1 MNKRKRDN
9 CSNCESHGN
18 NPTGHVQ
25 QFCAYTGGPFAGRF
39 KDAAAAARSARQSS
53 KSSRATKRS
62 KSTATLDQGTITQLH
77 ASVEEVEAQM
87 AGNYQTA
94 TAAASRNECSIA
106 NLKLTVERQQQQIQ
120 TLMGTVQRLS
130 NAITGKRSVSVRV
143 SKGGKGFSH
152 QQDDWD
158 Y

>member
-53 KSSRATKRS
+53 KS
-62 KSTATLDQGTITQLH
+62 STATLDQGTITQLH

-120 TLMGTVQRLS
+120 TLMGTVKRLS
-130 NAITGKRSVSVRV
+130 NAITGKRSVSGRV